1 MLGGSG
7 FVGSR
12 VRELWSADLDVVAPA
27 HHELDV
33 LDERAVRD
41 FLAGSHASTVL
52 NLAAWAGVDTA
63 EEERGNLD
71 GPVYA
76 LNTLYPGRLAE
87 ACRTLG
93 QHLVHVSTDYVF
105 DGNLATRPYREDDST
120 GPAVCWYAE
129 TKLRGEEGVLAT
141 DAGATVARIEM
152 PFSTERRP

>member
-1 MLGGSG
+1 VVGGPGRRRTS
-7 FVGSR
+7 
-12 VRELWSADLDVVAPA
+12 PPQ
-27 HHELDV
+27 LDV

-41 FLAGSHASTVL
+41 FSRSHASTVL
-52 NLAAWAGVDTA
+52 NLAAGPASTA

-105 DGNLATRPYREDDST
+105 DGNLATRHPREDDST

-129 TKLRGEEGVLAT
+129 TKLRRRGR
-141 DAGATVARIEM
+141 ARD
-152 PFSTERRP
+152 